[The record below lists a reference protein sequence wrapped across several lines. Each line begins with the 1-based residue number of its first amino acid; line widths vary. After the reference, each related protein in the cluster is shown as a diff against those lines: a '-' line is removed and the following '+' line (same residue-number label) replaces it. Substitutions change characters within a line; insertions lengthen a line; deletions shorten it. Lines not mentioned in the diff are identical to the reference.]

1 MLLLSAPHLLT
12 VADPTPRTD
21 HGVLIAEGEIAAVG
35 TRDDLVRRYPD
46 AVEHHYPHH
55 VIMPGLVNTHGHLAM
70 SLLRGLGESQ
80 PLEEWLQTTIWPLEA
95 KNVSA
100 EFVATGTAL
109 AIAEMIS
116 TGTTTASDMYFF
128 PDAAAGIAAGAGFRA
143 QVAAPLID
151 FPNVYT
157 QGFEDAL
164 GKAAE
169 LRERWADHPLVHTAL
184 GPHAVNTVSED
195 SLAAIADLDGE
206 PVQIHSHETEAE
218 VAAVRAQYDRSPI
231 DVMADT
237 GLLSDRLQLV
247 HMTAI
252 DQHDIDRVA
261 AAGAT
266 ISHCPHSNMKLA
278 SGACPVAKLD
288 AAGIAVGLGTD
299 GAASN
304 NSLDLFETT
313 RLAVLLAKH
322 TTADAATLTAS
333 RALEMATIEGA
344 RVLGLDK
351 SVGTL
356 EVGKRAD
363 VIVIDVSSV
372 GMQPLNDLPA
382 QLVHTGAGKEVRATY
397 IDGQLV
403 YDHGTFH
410 TLDIERTLA
419 NAREWQTRLAAIER

>member
-12 VADPTPRTD
+12 IADSTPRAD
-21 HGVLIAEGEIAAVG
+21 HGVLISDGEIVAID
-35 TRDDLVRRYPD
+35 TRDDLKRRFPD
-46 AVEHHYPHH
+46 ADERHYPHH

-95 KNVSA
+95 RNVSA
-100 EFVATGTAL
+100 EFVRAGTEL

-128 PDAAAGIAAGAGFRA
+128 PDAAADVAAASGFRA
-143 QVAAPLID
+143 QIAAPLID
-151 FPNVYT
+151 FPNIYT
-157 QGFEDAL
+157 DGFEDAL
-164 GKAAE
+164 DKAAE
-169 LRERWADHPLVHTAL
+169 LRERWAGHALVQTAL
-184 GPHAVNTVSED
+184 GPHAVNTVSD
-195 SLAAIADLDGE
+195 TSLAAITAIEGE

-218 VAAVRAQYDRSPI
+218 VAEVRAQYGRSPI

-252 DQHDIDRVA
+252 DRHDIERVA
-261 AAGAT
+261 VAGAT

-278 SGACPVAKLD
+278 SGACPVAELD
-288 AAGIAVGLGTD
+288 AAGIPVGFGTD

-313 RLAVLLAKH
+313 RLAALLAKH
-322 TTADAATLTAS
+322 TTADAATLNAA
-333 RALEMATIEGA
+333 RALEMATIGGA
-344 RVLGLDK
+344 RVLGLEK
-351 SVGTL
+351 RVGTL

-363 VIVIDVSSV
+363 VTVIDISSV
-372 GMQPLNDLPA
+372 SMQPLNDLPA

-397 IDGQLV
+397 IDGVLV
-403 YDHGTFH
+403 YDDGTFP
-410 TLDIERTLA
+410 TLDIQRTLA
-419 NAREWQTRLAAIER
+419 NAREWQTRLAAIDR